1 MGFLVYFLVPET
13 KGKTLEG
20 MDEVFGSA
28 YGEADGHEIELGV
41 FRRERGMIDEVGEC
55 KGKEGTKVVGRERD
69 RAGGVEC

>member
-28 YGEADGHEIELGV
+28 YGEADEVAVELGV
-41 FRRERGMIDEVGEC
+41 FRRERGRVDGGGM
-55 KGKEGTKVVGRERD
+55 GKEGTKVVGRERD
-69 RAGGVEC
+69 GVVEA